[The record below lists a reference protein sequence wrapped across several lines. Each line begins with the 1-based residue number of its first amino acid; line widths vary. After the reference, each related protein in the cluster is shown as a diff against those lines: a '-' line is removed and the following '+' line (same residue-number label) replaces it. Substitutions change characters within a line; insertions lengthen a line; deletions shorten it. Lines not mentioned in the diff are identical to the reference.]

1 MAYCSVDVGKAIPA
15 VGRATT
21 VGQTENRR
29 LRAACDD
36 GWGVRRTNLEA
47 VVARVCRKAVV
58 VVGILATAIRGG
70 FIPRPC
76 PSILPLAYCEAAL
89 RPCRRLVLACVC
101 IALGRACWIDSIT
114 PSLLVVVLSRV
125 VDVSRWAPTART
137 IRRRRPFAE
146 VMLPG
151 ATLPGLAPC
160 TGCFCG
166 LVGSREASSAYSTAG
181 AGLAV
186 PRKAANTAL
195 TKHPPS
201 IMFRFVM
208 ITNDFIDDAGDR
220 GILLRIPLVKRT
232 SMFATWRHAGD
243 ELRTANN

>member
-36 GWGVRRTNLEA
+36 GWGVRRTNREA

-114 PSLLVVVLSRV
+114 QSLLVVVLSRV
-125 VDVSRWAPTART
+125 VDVSRWAQTARS

-146 VMLPG
+146 VIPPG
-151 ATLPGLAPC
+151 ATFPGLAPC
-160 TGCFCG
+160 TGCFYG
-166 LVGSREASSAYSTAG
+166 LVGSRGASSAYSI

-195 TKHPPS
+195 SKCPLS
-201 IMFRFVM
+201 IMVTGVM
-208 ITNDFIDDAGDR
+208 ITHDFSDDAGD
-220 GILLRIPLVKRT
+220 GVILTRIPLVKRT
-232 SMFATWRHAGD
+232 SRCATWRHAGD